1 MRKSSL
7 FTLLRILL
15 VVQVCV
21 RTSWCQATPAS
32 SQTATGLAPILHY
45 IESDWDVLTRSMTRC
60 DSIVDPK
67 LPEHSVL
74 YLPQDF
80 PEPDSVKKLE
90 TECKVQVERLPAVIH
105 HPGEIEMSK
114 IHPHGLLFLPNS
126 YVVPGGRF
134 NEMYGWDSYFILLGL
149 LKDDRIDLA
158 RGMIDNFLFEIEH
171 YGTVLNANR
180 TYYLTRSQPPFL
192 TSMIVALDQAEKH
205 SGHED
210 KQWLARAY
218 EIAAQDYQN
227 WIHDPHLAGST
238 GLSRYYDFGSGPAP
252 ESVQDETGVHR
263 KVAAYFASRPDLSQ
277 RYLVEQNGSAP
288 PPAAGTGAP
297 YTVEACDAPT
307 SVERGSCDAG
317 GVVTLSN
324 DYYTGDRS
332 MRESGFDISFRFGPY
347 GAATHHYAPVCLNS
361 LLYKTE
367 KDLEAISREL
377 GNSANA
383 DRWKL
388 RAERR
393 KGLIN
398 QYLWDAGRGLFFDYD
413 LQSGTRST
421 YEYVT
426 TFYPLWAGLATP
438 EQAKAVDQ
446 NLRIFE
452 RAGGLV
458 TSTKETGGQ
467 WDSPYGWAPLELLG
481 VEGLRNYGFKEDA
494 DRVSYKFVGTV
505 AENFQR
511 EGTIRE
517 KYDVATQS
525 SEAHVTAGYKMNVVG
540 FGWTNAVFLQFLSE
554 IPKAMV
560 ERLASEQD
568 RRGLESP
575 AAQKP

>member
-7 FTLLRILL
+7 APLIRILVAIQFL
-15 VVQVCV
+15 VVAVADA
-21 RTSWCQATPAS
+21 ATPEPGK
-32 SQTATGLAPILHY
+32 GLEPVLQY
-45 IESDWDVLTRSMTRC
+45 IHSDWDVLTRSMTRC

-67 LPEHSVL
+67 LPENAVL

-80 PEPDSVKKLE
+80 PEPDSVKKLD
-90 TECKVQVERLPAVIH
+90 TECKVHVERLPIVIR
-105 HPGEIEMSK
+105 HPGEIDVSK

-134 NEMYGWDSYFILLGL
+134 NEMYGWDSYFIVLGL
-149 LKDDRIDLA
+149 LKDNRTDLA

-192 TSMIVALDQAEKH
+192 TSMIMALDNVEKK

-210 KQWLARAY
+210 KRWLAHAY
-218 EIAAQDYQN
+218 EIAAHDYQN
-227 WIHDPHLAGST
+227 WMHDPHLAGTT
-238 GLSRYYDFGSGPAP
+238 GLSRYYDFGKGPAP

-263 KVAAYFASRPDLSQ
+263 KVAAYFAIRPELGQ
-277 RYLVEQNGSAP
+277 LYLVQQNGSTQ
-288 PPAAGTGAP
+288 AATGNAGAP
-297 YTVEACDAPT
+297 YTIQVCDVST
-307 SVERGSCDAG
+307 TMERPVCETG
-317 GVVTLSN
+317 GVVRLSD

-332 MRESGFDISFRFGPY
+332 MRESGFDISFRFDPY

-367 KDLEAISREL
+367 KDLEEISQEL
-377 GNSANA
+377 GKSADA
-383 DRWKL
+383 SQWKL
-388 RAERR
+388 RAEKR

-398 QYLWDAGRGLFFDYD
+398 QYLWDAKRGLFFDYNFE
-413 LQSGTRST
+413 SGTRST
-421 YEYVT
+421 YEYAT

-446 NLRIFE
+446 NLKIFE
-452 RAGGLV
+452 RPGGLL
-458 TSTKETGGQ
+458 TSTSETGGQ

-481 VEGLRNYGFKEDA
+481 VEGLRNYGFNADA
-494 DRVSYKFVGTV
+494 DRVSYKFLTTV

-517 KYDVATQS
+517 KYDVVTQS

-554 IPKAMV
+554 IPKPMV
-560 ERLASEQD
+560 ELLASEED
-568 RRGLESP
+568 ARTIGTST
-575 AAQKP
+575 QK

>member
-1 MRKSSL
+1 
-7 FTLLRILL
+7 
-15 VVQVCV
+15 
-21 RTSWCQATPAS
+21 
-32 SQTATGLAPILHY
+32 
-45 IESDWDVLTRSMTRC
+45 
-60 DSIVDPK
+60 
-67 LPEHSVL
+67 
-74 YLPQDF
+74 
-80 PEPDSVKKLE
+80 
-90 TECKVQVERLPAVIH
+90 
-105 HPGEIEMSK
+105 
-114 IHPHGLLFLPNS
+114 
-126 YVVPGGRF
+126 
-134 NEMYGWDSYFILLGL
+134 
-149 LKDDRIDLA
+149 
-158 RGMIDNFLFEIEH
+158 
-171 YGTVLNANR
+171 
-180 TYYLTRSQPPFL
+180 
-192 TSMIVALDQAEKH
+192 
-205 SGHED
+205 
-210 KQWLARAY
+210 
-218 EIAAQDYQN
+218 
-227 WIHDPHLAGST
+227 
-238 GLSRYYDFGSGPAP
+238 
-252 ESVQDETGVHR
+252 
-263 KVAAYFASRPDLSQ
+263 
-277 RYLVEQNGSAP
+277 VEQNGHAP
-288 PPAAGTGAP
+288 PSAGGAGAP
-297 YTVEACDAPT
+297 YTVEACDVPKT
-307 SVERGSCDAG
+307 TERRGCDAG

-367 KDLEAISREL
+367 KDLEAMSREL
-377 GNSANA
+377 GNSADA

-398 QYLWDAGRGLFFDYD
+398 QYLWDSGRGQFFDYD
-413 LQSGTRST
+413 LQSGARST

-446 NLRIFE
+446 NLKIFE
-452 RAGGLV
+452 RPGGLV

-481 VEGLRNYGFKEDA
+481 VEGLRNYGFNEDA
-494 DRVSYKFVGTV
+494 DRVSYKFLDTV
-505 AENFQR
+505 AGNFLR

-560 ERLASEQD
+560 DQLASEQD